1 MSDNTYKLEL
11 LKNIANIQ
19 ISNVDKNIIDNEI
32 NIKLCNYTDVYNSW
46 AITKYKSKFFMHA
59 TATKTEIEKFILK
72 KGMVA
77 LTKDSEQ
84 RDDIGIS
91 TYIADDFNDVI
102 LGYHNALI
110 KPMHNKLNGSFL
122 NAYLHTSFVKKY
134 FSYNASGSGQR
145 YTLSPNRISKLKI
158 YLPDIKLQNSIG
170 KLFSSIDK
178 KIEINNQINSELE
191 QMAKTLYNYW
201 FVQFDFPD
209 ENGRP
214 YKSSGGKMVWN
225 EELKKEIPEGWEVE
239 NLANN
244 SLSAI
249 IPVGIEYFNKKNYLE
264 TKNINNELISDGA
277 WISYD
282 NRENRANMQPE
293 LNSIWFAKMKKSIK
307 HITLPSNSKW
317 FIDKYILSTGFFG
330 IKCIYDAFSYIHCF
344 INSDYFEAK
353 KNILAHGATQKAVN
367 NQDLERIPL
376 IIPPTNL
383 LKAFNSKI
391 YNLLEMKLNIIK
403 TNQEL
408 TSLRDFLLP
417 LLMNGQAVI

>member
-1 MSDNTYKLEL
+1 MHKVKLKEILQVTRGMSL
-11 LKNIANIQ
+11 LGKYYSTTGKYIRLTLGNFNYPNMGFRLDTAKENIYY
-19 ISNVDKNIIDNEI
+19 SGNVKPE
-32 NIKLCNYTDVYNSW
+32 Y
-46 AITKYKSKFFMHA
+46 
-59 TATKTEIEKFILK
+59 ILK
-72 KGMVA
+72 KNDIITPLTEQVKGLLGETAFIPANDLFIQSGDIA
-77 LTKDSEQ
+77 LVQPIQNKSDANYIYYLISSKIIKNQLMTSSQQTKI
-84 RDDIGIS
+84 R
-91 TYIADDFNDVI
+91 
-102 LGYHNALI
+102 
-110 KPMHNKLNGSFL
+110 
-122 NAYLHTSFVKKY
+122 HTSPKY
-134 FSYNASGSGQR
+134 IMNCYAFI
-145 YTLSPNRISKLKI
+145 PNL
-158 YLPDIKLQNSIG
+158 DEQ
-170 KLFSSIDK
+170 K
-178 KIEINNQINSELE
+178 KIGALLRKVDELILLNNKTNSELE

-307 HITLPSNSKW
+307 HITLPNNSKW

-417 LLMNGQAVI
+417 LLMNGQALIKE

>member
-1 MSDNTYKLEL
+1 MHKVKLKEILQVTRGMSLLGKYYSATGKYIRLTLGNFNYPNMGFKLNTAKE
-11 LKNIANIQ
+11 NIYYTG
-19 ISNVDKNIIDNEI
+19 NVKPE
-32 NIKLCNYTDVYNSW
+32 Y
-46 AITKYKSKFFMHA
+46 
-59 TATKTEIEKFILK
+59 ILK
-72 KGMVA
+72 KNDIITPLTEQVKGLLGETAFIPADNLFIQSGDIA
-77 LTKDSEQ
+77 LVQPIQNKSDANYIYYLISSKMIKNQLMTSSQQTKI
-84 RDDIGIS
+84 R
-91 TYIADDFNDVI
+91 
-102 LGYHNALI
+102 
-110 KPMHNKLNGSFL
+110 
-122 NAYLHTSFVKKY
+122 HTSPKY
-134 FSYNASGSGQR
+134 IKNCYAFI
-145 YTLSPNRISKLKI
+145 PNL
-158 YLPDIKLQNSIG
+158 DEQ
-170 KLFSSIDK
+170 K
-178 KIEINNQINSELE
+178 KIGALLRKVDELILLNNKTNSELE
-191 QMAKTLYNYW
+191 QMVKTLYNYW

-244 SLSAI
+244 SISSI

-307 HITLPSNSKW
+307 HITLPNNSKW

-353 KNILAHGATQKAVN
+353 KDILAHGATQKAVN

-383 LKAFNSKI
+383 LKVFNSKI
-391 YNLLEMKLNIIK
+391 YNLLEMKLNMIK
-403 TNQEL
+403 TNQKL
-408 TSLRDFLLP
+408 TSLREFLLP
-417 LLMNGQAVI
+417 LLMNGQALIKE

>member
-191 QMAKTLYNYW
+191 QMAKALYNYW

-214 YKSSGGKMVWN
+214 YKSSSGKMVWN
-225 EELKKEIPEGWEVE
+225 EKLKREIPEGWEVE

-244 SLSAI
+244 SISSI

-264 TKNINNELISDGA
+264 TKNINNEFISDGA

-282 NRENRANMQPE
+282 NRENRANMQPQI
-293 LNSIWFAKMKKSIK
+293 NSIWFAKI
-307 HITLPSNSKW
+307 
-317 FIDKYILSTGFFG
+317 
-330 IKCIYDAFSYIHCF
+330 C
-344 INSDYFEAK
+344 
-353 KNILAHGATQKAVN
+353 
-367 NQDLERIPL
+367 R
-376 IIPPTNL
+376 
-383 LKAFNSKI
+383 SKI
-391 YNLLEMKLNIIK
+391 PQKK
-403 TNQEL
+403 GG
-408 TSLRDFLLP
+408 R
-417 LLMNGQAVI
+417 G

>member
-1 MSDNTYKLEL
+1 MNIYKFTNNVKIISGGTPNTKIKEYWNG
-11 LKNIANIQ
+11 NIPWL
-19 ISNVDKNIIDNEI
+19 S
-32 NIKLCNYTDVYNSW
+32 
-46 AITKYKSKFFMHA
+46 
-59 TATKTEIEKFILK
+59 
-72 KGMVA
+72 
-77 LTKDSEQ
+77 
-84 RDDIGIS
+84 
-91 TYIADDFNDVI
+91 IADFKDV
-102 LGYHNALI
+102 
-110 KPMHNKLNGSFL
+110 NKYVIN
-122 NAYLHTSFVKKY
+122 T
-134 FSYNASGSGQR
+134 
-145 YTLSPNRISKLKI
+145 
-158 YLPDIKLQNSIG
+158 
-170 KLFSSIDK
+170 DK
-178 KIEINNQINSELE
+178 KITSFGLKNSATKMLNKNDIILSARGTIGALAILACPMAFNQSCFGLTSKDTSILLNEYIYYYLKNYIKILKYKKEGSVFGTIDTSTFDKILIKYPPIKEQQSIIKILSLLDYLIDIKNNINSELE

-214 YKSSGGKMVWN
+214 YKSSSGKMVWN
-225 EELKKEIPEGWEVE
+225 EKLKREIPEGWEVE

-244 SLSAI
+244 SISSI

-264 TKNINNELISDGA
+264 TKNINNEFISDGA

-282 NRENRANMQPE
+282 NRENRANMQPQI
-293 LNSIWFAKMKKSIK
+293 NSIWFAKMKKSIK
-307 HITLPSNSKW
+307 HITLPNNSKW

-330 IKCIYDAFSYIHCF
+330 IKCIYDAFSYVHCF

-383 LKAFNSKI
+383 LKIFNSKI
-391 YNLLEMKLNIIK
+391 YNLLEIKLNIIK

-417 LLMNGQAVI
+417 LLMNGQAVIKE